1 MVPITLLNCKSIAVC
16 IFLVGSYSISAKTPD
31 FEKVHDEFKR
41 GNYSQ
46 ASSIS
51 IQYIKSLDFNDYDER
66 FLVIYITGEKQISE
80 IHWVLKKSLE
90 RKPNRSSI
98 FYNAIYL
105 LLERALVLKDFNKG
119 IYWGAIYEKEGGSS
133 KKYEE
138 GMYLY
143 ACILLESGKKSQ
155 SIGIA
160 KKYSKSQSDIP
171 WHRILETES

>member
-1 MVPITLLNCKSIAVC
+1 LGYAPI
-16 IFLVGSYSISAKTPD
+16 FAKTPD

-41 GNYSQ
+41 GNYNQ
-46 ASSIS
+46 AATIS
-51 IQYIKSLDFNDYDER
+51 IQYIKSQDFLNYDER
-66 FLVIYITGEKQISE
+66 FLVIYITGEKQINE

-90 RKPNRSSI
+90 KKPDRSSI
-98 FYNAIYL
+98 FYNAVYL
-105 LLERALVLKDFNKG
+105 LLERSLVLKDINKG
-119 IYWGAIYEKEGGSS
+119 MYWGAIYEKEGGSS

-143 ACILLESGKKSQ
+143 ACILLEAGKKSQ
-155 SIGIA
+155 SLAIA

>member
-1 MVPITLLNCKSIAVC
+1 MGFCPILS
-16 IFLVGSYSISAKTPD
+16 KTPD

-51 IQYIKSLDFNDYDER
+51 IQYIKSQEFSNYDER
-66 FLVIYITGEKQISE
+66 FLIIYITGEKQINE

-90 RKPNRSSI
+90 KKPDRSSI
-98 FYNAIYL
+98 FYNSIYL

-143 ACILLESGKKSQ
+143 ACILLESGKKAQ
-155 SIGIA
+155 SVAIA